1 MAYFGHIC
9 FPLGPIMITP
19 WAKNTVFSLFFAHE
33 GEMPFIFCPQK

>member
-9 FPLGPIMITP
+9 FPLGQIMITP

-33 GEMPFIFCPQK
+33 GVNFGIPWVKF